1 MFYSLFKCIEYVDMC
16 TKYVHCTECVVC
28 RVHTCVRAEQNST
41 LRQNLAHGIVSLY
54 PKSHSLTI
62 EAKMSQSPHHP
73 SPTTRLST
81 LPLGV
86 PTLSS
91 THLVSAPHAHSL
103 RQYLFSPPLI
113 AKPKLKGWYI

>member
-1 MFYSLFKCIEYVDMC
+1 MFYTLHKCIEYVDMC
-16 TKYVHCTECVVC
+16 TKYVHTECVVC